1 MAINTSNIK
10 LQITRGN
17 NMAKRKTPTREI
29 KNTDTKG
36 LPRETFEYLY
46 PEQETIRVP
55 TRPTLPKKGKKS
67 KQPKGRDPRTPTNRK
82 LIMQKKIKK
91 EKMEVWHINYMV
103 VALKT
108 FLMVINLYNLFMI
121 REESNG

>member
-67 KQPKGRDPRTPTNRK
+67 KQPKGRDPRTPPNRK

-91 EKMEVWHINYMV
+91 RKDGGMAYQ
-103 VALKT
+103 
-108 FLMVINLYNLFMI
+108 LYGGSTKNFSDGNKFI
-121 REESNG
+121 QSFYDKGGK